1 MRRHGQDPKLWGAV
15 EGDDSVEGSR
25 GRESAG
31 FDGWNREFSAG
42 MADSSLRRFLLL
54 SRRTDDD
61 LPAFAVI
68 KGMECS
74 RVNWPFPGKERSLL
88 KKSAGERTRQN
99 I

>member
-1 MRRHGQDPKLWGAV
+1 MA
-15 EGDDSVEGSR
+15 GDDSVEGSR

-31 FDGWNREFSAG
+31 FDGWNREFLAG
-42 MADSSLRRFLLL
+42 MADSKSNAFLLL

-74 RVNWPFPGKERSLL
+74 RVNWPFPGKERSLS
-88 KKSAGERTRQN
+88 KKSAEERTRRN
-99 I
+99 A

>member
-1 MRRHGQDPKLWGAV
+1 MA
-15 EGDDSVEGSR
+15 GDDSVEGSR

-31 FDGWNREFSAG
+31 FGGWNREFSAG
-42 MADSSLRRFLLL
+42 VADSKFNAFFFL

-74 RVNWPFPGKERSLL
+74 RVNWPFPGKERSLS
-88 KKSAGERTRQN
+88 KKSVGEQTRRN
-99 I
+99 A